1 VAAVARSGLATG
13 SNVVTRS
20 TDANA
25 NGGFGSPIEAA
36 RLHEHRRLWQTKPV
50 LARVYRPWFDALI
63 ASAPRGT
70 RVLEVG
76 AGPGLLAAHARQRRP
91 DLRWT
96 ASDLHPVPWNALAAD
111 AGRLPVATGAVGLVA
126 GLDVLHHLPEPA
138 AFFGEASRVLAAG
151 GRLALVEPWIT
162 PLSWLVY
169 RFFHQE
175 DCRLSA
181 DPWRPFPEAAN
192 KDSFDGNAVVP
203 WQLVRDTPA
212 ERWRALGLASPRVRL
227 LNGFAYLLTLGF
239 RPRSLLPLAAAR
251 AVMALD
257 TLCTPL
263 GSLFALRAEIVWTKA
278 IR

>member
-1 VAAVARSGLATG
+1 
-13 SNVVTRS
+13 
-20 TDANA
+20 
-25 NGGFGSPIEAA
+25 
-36 RLHEHRRLWQTKPV
+36 V
-50 LARVYRPWFDALI
+50 LARVYEPWFDALL
-63 ASAPRGT
+63 ALAPAGA

-76 AGPGLLAAHARQRRP
+76 AGPGFLAAHARKRRR

-111 AGRLPVATGAVGLVA
+111 AGRLPVATGAVGLVS

-138 AFFGEASRVLAAG
+138 AFFGEAARVLAAG

-162 PLSWLVY
+162 PLSWVVY

-181 DPWRPFPEAAN
+181 DAWRPFPEGA
-192 KDSFDGNAVVP
+192 KDSFDGNATVP
-203 WQLVRDTPA
+203 WQLVRETPA
-212 ERWRALGLASPRVRL
+212 ERWLALGLASPRVRL

-239 RPRSLLPLAAAR
+239 RRGSLLPPATAR

-257 TLCTPL
+257 TLGAPL
-263 GSLFALRAEIVWTKA
+263 RRLVALRAEIVWSKA
-278 IR
+278 LP